1 MAGLVILIL
10 LVSTFSTKDSL
21 ASEAKGVVCECCE
34 EKYGLECGVS
44 DNGVYGDWE
53 YCVSESNNEAPK
65 KLVKMDRADEQC
77 EGEECPAGCCPEKCW
92 FCCYGYFCAPTPAD
106 CQDVGGLPLI

>member
-1 MAGLVILIL
+1 MAGLVILIF

-21 ASEAKGVVCECCE
+21 ASEAKGVVCECCG

-53 YCVSESNNEAPK
+53 YCIRRLQVNYIILFFKFKN
-65 KLVKMDRADEQC
+65 V
-77 EGEECPAGCCPEKCW
+77 
-92 FCCYGYFCAPTPAD
+92 
-106 CQDVGGLPLI
+106 VGLFMF